1 MQLSPEALLAFAHAA
16 QLGSF
21 SAAARQLGKQQS
33 TISTSIANLEA
44 DLNLQLFDRS
54 FRKPQLTAAGRL
66 ILVQAEQVLAAEA
79 RLTDTAL
86 QLSAGLEAEFSLV
99 LSDTYQSDHFETIL
113 REFAARFGLVSFRC
127 QIAEQTELVQLVQS
141 GVAQL
146 GLVATQVRYPP
157 DISALTL
164 KERSLIGCYVAR
176 QHPLAQHAQQQTL
189 VVQDLAQYRELRLSQ
204 PLPELPKINTQ
215 QQWHAPTYTMLL
227 EMLMLGVGWASLPRW
242 IVQRYAADQML
253 ELQIDGWP
261 VELSVDAIWSRD
273 YPLGQAGQW
282 LLEQM
287 RHG

>member
-66 ILVQAEQVLAAEA
+66 ILAQAERVLAAEA
-79 RLTDTAL
+79 ELTATAL

-99 LSDTYQSDHFETIL
+99 LSDTYQSDHFETIM
-113 REFAARFGLVSFRC
+113 RAFAERFGVVNFRC
-127 QIAEQTELVQLVQS
+127 QIAEQATLVALVQS
-141 GVAQL
+141 GAAQL
-146 GLVATQVRYPP
+146 GLVATQAHYPP
-157 DISALTL
+157 DISAVTL
-164 KERSLIGCYVAR
+164 QERSLIGCYVCHS
-176 QHPLAQHAQQQTL
+176 HPLAQLAQQQRLT
-189 VVQDLAQYRELRLSQ
+189 VQDLAAYRELQLSQ
-204 PLPELPKINTQ
+204 PLDELPKVSTQ
-215 QQWHAPTYTMLL
+215 QQWQAPTYTMLL

-242 IVQRYAADQML
+242 IVQRYAAQQVL

-261 VELSVDAIWSRD
+261 VELSVDVIWSRR

-287 RHG
+287 RHA

>member
-44 DLNLQLFDRS
+44 DLNLQLFDRN

-113 REFAARFGLVSFRC
+113 REFAERFGLVSFRC
-127 QIAEQTELVQLVQS
+127 QIAEQTELVHLVQS

-176 QHPLAQHAQQQTL
+176 QHPLAHRAQQQAL
-189 VVQDLAQYRELRLSQ
+189 VVQDLAEYRELRLSQ
-204 PLPELPKINTQ
+204 PLPELPTINTQ

-242 IVQRYAADQML
+242 IVQRYAANQML
-253 ELQIDGWP
+253 ELHIDGWP
-261 VELSVDAIWSRD
+261 VELSVDVIWSRQ

>member
-66 ILVQAEQVLAAEA
+66 ILGQVQQVLAAEA
-79 RLTDTAL
+79 LLTETAL
-86 QLSAGLEAEFSLV
+86 RLNAGLEAEFSLV
-99 LSDTYQSDHFETIL
+99 LSDTYQSDHFEIMM
-113 REFAARFGLVSFRC
+113 REFAERFGVVSFRC
-127 QIAEQTELVQLVQS
+127 QIAEQAELVSLVQR

-146 GLVATQVRYPP
+146 GLVATQARYPP
-157 DISALTL
+157 DISAHTL
-164 KERSLIGCYVAR
+164 RERSLIGCYVSH
-176 QHPLAQHAQQQTL
+176 QHPLAQRAARHGL
-189 VVQDLAQYRELRLSQ
+189 SIQDLAEYRELRLSQ
-204 PLPELPKINTQ
+204 PLHELPKVATP
-215 QQWHAPTYTMLL
+215 QQWQAPTYTMLL

-242 IVQRYAADQML
+242 IVQRYAADQVL

-261 VELSVDAIWSRD
+261 VELSVDAIWSRH

-287 RHG
+287 RHA